1 MFYLPHTSASMLMR
15 GNALVFE
22 KHLLKMPREPT
33 LRNTCHG
40 PRTFLP
46 HRDFHPT
53 DRDPCSNSSACT
65 CACCFATRM
74 RQKSRACR
82 LSCSLATTAY
92 APASCARMASGGGG
106 GSAGSLDMRWLCFIR
121 RRRGRTRVGVRAV
134 IGLFIKRF
142 ARHLAL
148 VKQVLELMLLEQGPR
163 AGAEGVIRVVRVRV
177 RVVRVRDV
185 NVVRVRVPVV
195 RVRVIRVR
203 V

>member
-1 MFYLPHTSASMLMR
+1 
-15 GNALVFE
+15 
-22 KHLLKMPREPT
+22 
-33 LRNTCHG
+33 
-40 PRTFLP
+40 
-46 HRDFHPT
+46 
-53 DRDPCSNSSACT
+53 
-65 CACCFATRM
+65 
-74 RQKSRACR
+74 
-82 LSCSLATTAY
+82 
-92 APASCARMASGGGG
+92 
-106 GSAGSLDMRWLCFIR
+106 
-121 RRRGRTRVGVRAV
+121 V